1 MTVSG
6 PSEATP
12 RLGSR
17 EKALLLLLGIVA
29 VLAVAFMLLVNLGG
43 DDEDQALPTFTPT
56 PRPTATETAEPD
68 GVPPITPDGFEGR
81 DPFQPLV
88 VVGDGGGNGDVD
100 GNGGVDGNGNGN
112 GGPAPAPTSTARP
125 ADGDGETRTVTLL
138 DIFTQD
144 GERMATVSVDG
155 QEFTV
160 TEGETFAD
168 NFRLIEL
175 TEECGTF
182 VFGDEQFTLCI
193 GQEVRK

>member
-6 PSEATP
+6 PSETA
-12 RLGSR
+12 RRIGSR

-43 DDEDQALPTFTPT
+43 DDEDQALPTITPT

-88 VVGDGGGNGDVD
+88 VVGDGGGNG
-100 GNGGVDGNGNGN
+100 GVDGNGNGN
-112 GGPAPAPTSTARP
+112 GGPTPAPTSTARP
-125 ADGDGETRTVTLL
+125 SDGDGETRTVTLL

-144 GERMATVSVDG
+144 GELMATVSVDG